1 MSTTTPDSKKNI
13 TQINYLEDD
22 PGCDEINKFL
32 GGNFTV
38 IQLGIPSLSD
48 SIMYVREEGELL
60 NLPLNTKATEM
71 VGFDIY
77 GKALIIRS
85 LPGLHKFDKSHVGIS
100 PGNAM
105 WEYVTSLVINNIKVL
120 VHAAGNIPRK
130 DVQLVKKHIPVQS
143 NLSSSPLRPHFDI
156 ALRLAFARLGNP
168 ICSCCG
174 KKDKPLMLCQDC
186 CLDWYCDIKCQKG
199 HWSKHRERCCNLGG
213 PLAVNEY
220 QSIAII
226 VKD

>member
-1 MSTTTPDSKKNI
+1 MSTNTPDSKENI
-13 TQINYLEDD
+13 TQIKYLEDD

-32 GGNFTV
+32 GGYFTV
-38 IQLGIPSLSD
+38 IQLGISPLTD

-71 VGFDIY
+71 VGFSIY
-77 GKALIIRS
+77 GKALVIRS
-85 LPGLHKFDKSHVGIS
+85 LPELHKFAKSHVGIS

-105 WEYVTSLVINNIKVL
+105 WKYVTSLAINDRKVL
-120 VHAAGNIPRK
+120 VHAAGSIPRK
-130 DVQLVKKHIPVQS
+130 DVQLVEKHIPVQS
-143 NLSSSPLRPHFDI
+143 NLANSADPHFDI
-156 ALRLAFARLGNP
+156 SLQLAFVRLGNP
-168 ICSCCG
+168 ICSHCG

-186 CLDWYCDIKCQKG
+186 CLDWYCDTKCQKS

-226 VKD
+226 SKD